1 MANKNQQTP
10 GRSTNNPRP
19 QQDDLGQT
27 GQERERGQNDQRNRR
42 DEDDEVE

>member
-1 MANKNQQTP
+1 MANKNQQAP

-27 GQERERGQNDQRNRR
+27 GQERERGQNDPNRM